1 MPKQNFQDEKRE
13 KWEKDKF
20 IGRARHGSCL
30 GGFHVVDP
38 KYNMIFS
45 ASLRRFL

>member
-13 KWEKDKF
+13 KDKF
-20 IGRARHGSCL
+20 IGRALHGRCL
-30 GGFHVVDP
+30 VGFHVVDP
-38 KYNMIFS
+38 KYNVIFS